1 MMARDIILKVDN
13 VVKRFGGLIA
23 VNKFSMEVRRGE
35 ILGLIGPN
43 GAGKTTLFN
52 CITGVYKPEEGEVIF
67 MNERITGLPP
77 HVIIRKGIARTW
89 QKVRPFKKM
98 TALEAV
104 TVGVLLRKSNVD
116 EATKKAKELLEFVG
130 LPKEKFY
137 KLGTELTLVEH
148 KLIDLARALGTEPK
162 LLLLDEV
169 AAGLRP
175 HEMDRLAKVLVKVRD
190 ELGITLIV
198 VEHVMRFV
206 MGMSERIVVMH
217 EGRKIAE
224 GTPEEVASNPR
235 VIEAYLGTKPT

>member
-1 MMARDIILKVDN
+1 MARDIILKVDN
-13 VVKRFGGLIA
+13 VVKRFGGLVA
-23 VNKFSMEVRRGE
+23 VNKFSMEVKRGE

-52 CITGVYKPEEGEVIF
+52 CITGVYKPEEGEIIF

-77 HVIIRKGIARTW
+77 HVIIKKGIARTW

-104 TVGVLLRKSNVD
+104 TVGALLRRSNVD
-116 EATKKAKELLEFVG
+116 EATEKAKELLEFVG
-130 LPKEKFY
+130 IPKEKFY
-137 KLGTELTLVEH
+137 KLGTELTLIEH

-175 HEMDRLAKVLVKVRD
+175 HEMDRLAKVLVKIRD

-206 MGMSERIVVMH
+206 MGISERIVVMH

-224 GTPEEVASNPR
+224 GTPEEVASNPL